1 MVLKNYTNKNEVLK
15 GENIMG
21 YRDDYYDNMFARER
35 EKREKI
41 YNNIIKEFEKLSLE
55 EKVDMLIA
63 IYAEKEACG
72 Y

>member
-1 MVLKNYTNKNEVLK
+1 
-15 GENIMG
+15 MG

-63 IYAEKEACG
+63 IYAEKEAHRL
-72 Y
+72 